1 MVAAILFGR
10 YRYPETYTDVL
21 LWSVVAFVIGANLIN
36 WLRHLRYLRLI
47 RDHSVEVTS
56 GKLHFRTGGELSTLD
71 VSDIALIN
79 LFRRKGDMRHIQIRL
94 NNNRGIR
101 LEGYQDLARMAELL
115 AEQVPEAHV
124 VERQI

>member
-1 MVAAILFGR
+1 M
-10 YRYPETYTDVL
+10 